1 MNFSKLCTPALIYL
15 VIAVIGILMAIKRTG
30 IMSGAVSL
38 IFVLIWTWL
47 LNFLCKKGYNVVSW
61 FLLFLPFISVLLVM
75 MMGVKAGMMNY

>member
-30 IMSGAVSL
+30 ILSGAVSL
-38 IFVLIWTWL
+38 IFVLIWTWF

-61 FLLFLPFISVLLVM
+61 FLLFLPFISVFLF
-75 MMGVKAGMMNY
+75 MGMALKSSASM

>member
-30 IMSGAVSL
+30 ILSGAVSL

-61 FLLFLPFISVLLVM
+61 ILLFLPFISVLLVM
-75 MMGVKAGMMNY
+75 IQVKAGMMNY

>member
-30 IMSGAVSL
+30 ILSGAVSL
-38 IFVLIWTWL
+38 IFVLIWTWF

-61 FLLFLPFISVLLVM
+61 FLLFLPFISVFLF
-75 MMGVKAGMMNY
+75 MGMALKSAASM